1 MSYTINKNMPK
12 LRREAAQL
20 FRKGWTARKI
30 GRHFGFHHTAVMKWV
45 RKAETIG
52 DHPIPTKSSRP
63 KSHPKELG
71 ASIVQKIV
79 ATRLKRRRYAEA
91 IHQEL
96 RNDGVIVS
104 VSSVKRT
111 LDRKYLLRKKSLWK
125 RHHPHQ
131 ERPRALQPGDLVE
144 TDTVHLMTGK
154 KTRMYVFTLI
164 DVHSRWAYAKA
175 YASLSSARGVEFI
188 KAAQKAAPF
197 PFAMIQ
203 SDHGPE
209 FGMWFVSRIKVPHR
223 HTRIGKPNDNAH
235 IERFNRTLQEECLD
249 ALKRDPRIINRAL
262 KKYLQYYNYERPH
275 GGIAFLTPM
284 QVVPRY

>member
-1 MSYTINKNMPK
+1 M
-12 LRREAAQL
+12 
-20 FRKGWTARKI
+20 
-30 GRHFGFHHTAVMKWV
+30 
-45 RKAETIG
+45 IG
-52 DHPIPTKSSRP
+52 DHPIPTRSSRP
-63 KSHPKELG
+63 KSHPKALD
-71 ASIVQKIV
+71 ARIVQKIV

-91 IHQEL
+91 IHKEL
-96 RNDGVIVS
+96 ANDGVMVS
-104 VSSVKRT
+104 LSSIKRT
-111 LDRKYLLRKKSLWK
+111 LDRKYLLKKKSLWK
-125 RHHPHQ
+125 RYHPHQ
-131 ERPRALQPGDLVE
+131 ERPQALNAGDLVE
-144 TDTVHLMTGK
+144 TDTIHLMTGK

-175 YASLSSARGVEFI
+175 YATMSSAKGVAFI

-197 PFAMIQ
+197 KFAMIQ

-223 HTRIGKPNDNAH
+223 HTRIGKPNDNSH

-249 ALKRDPRIINRAL
+249 VLKRDPRIINRAL
-262 KKYLQYYNYERPH
+262 RKYLQYYNCERLH

>member
-12 LRREAAQL
+12 LRREAVQL

-45 RKAETIG
+45 RKAKTIG
-52 DHPIPTKSSRP
+52 NHPIPTKSSRP
-63 KSHPKELG
+63 RSHPKQLD

-79 ATRLKRRRYAEA
+79 ATRLKRKRYAEA
-91 IHQEL
+91 IHKEL
-96 RNDGVIVS
+96 ANNGVVVS
-104 VSSVKRT
+104 LSSIKRT
-111 LDRKYLLRKKSLWK
+111 LDRKYLLKKKSLWK
-125 RHHPHQ
+125 RYHPHQ
-131 ERPRALQPGDLVE
+131 ERPQALQPGDLVE
-144 TDTVHLMTGK
+144 TDTIHLMTGK

-164 DVHSRWAYAKA
+164 DVHTRWAYAKA
-175 YASLSSARGVEFI
+175 YATLSSARGVEFI

-197 PFAMIQ
+197 SFAMIQ

-262 KKYLQYYNYERPH
+262 KKYLQYYNCERLH

>member
-1 MSYTINKNMPK
+1 MPK

-30 GRHFGFHHTAVMKWV
+30 GRHFGFHHAAVMKWA
-45 RKAETIG
+45 RKANVIG
-52 DHPIPTKSSRP
+52 DHPTPTKSSRP
-63 KSHPKELG
+63 KSHPKELDRG
-71 ASIVQKIV
+71 IIQKIA
-79 ATRLKRRRYAEA
+79 ATRLKRKRYAEA
-91 IHQEL
+91 IHKEL
-96 RNDGVIVS
+96 SNDGVTVS
-104 VSSVKRT
+104 LSSVKRT
-111 LDRKYLLRKKSLWK
+111 LDRKYLLKKKSLWK

-131 ERPRALQPGDLVE
+131 DRPQALHAGDLVE

-154 KTRMYVFTLI
+154 KTGIYVLTLI
-164 DVHSRWAYAKA
+164 DVRSRWAYAKA
-175 YASLSSARGVEFI
+175 YAPLSSARGVELI
-188 KAAQKAAPF
+188 KAAQKVAPF
-197 PFAMIQ
+197 PFTMIQ

-249 ALKRDPRIINRAL
+249 TLKRDPPIINRAL
-262 KKYLQYYNYERPH
+262 KKYLQYYNCERLH

>member
-1 MSYTINKNMPK
+1 MYTINKHMPK
-12 LRREAAQL
+12 LRRTAVQL

-45 RKAETIG
+45 RKANVIG

-71 ASIVQKIV
+71 AGVVQKIV

-91 IHQEL
+91 IHKEL
-96 RNDGVIVS
+96 ANDGVIVS
-104 VSSVKRT
+104 LSSIKRT
-111 LDRKYLLRKKSLWK
+111 LDRKYLLKKKSLWK
-125 RHHPHQ
+125 RYHPHQ
-131 ERPRALQPGDLVE
+131 DRPQVLNAGDLIE
-144 TDTVHLMTGK
+144 TDTIHLMIGK

-188 KAAQKAAPF
+188 KAAQQAAPF
-197 PFAMIQ
+197 SFAMIQ

-209 FGMWFVSRIKVPHR
+209 FGAWFVSRIKVPHR
-223 HTRIGKPNDNAH
+223 HTRIGKPNDNSH

-249 ALKRDPRIINRAL
+249 SLKRDPRIINRAL
-262 KKYLQYYNYERPH
+262 KKYLQYYNCERLH